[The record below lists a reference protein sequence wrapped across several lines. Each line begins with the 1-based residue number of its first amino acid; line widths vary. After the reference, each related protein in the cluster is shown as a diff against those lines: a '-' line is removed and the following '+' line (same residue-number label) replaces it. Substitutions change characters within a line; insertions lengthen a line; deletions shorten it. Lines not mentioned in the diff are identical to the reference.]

1 MWLAGCAGH
10 VAEGRS
16 DLWRRVGSVE
26 WRRDGRHLARLGWA
40 AHNTAPFVQ
49 WGVEVEM
56 ARVLMNLVKV
66 RATLAGRT
74 IFDEVSLEVQAGQR
88 VGLVGPNGA
97 GKSTLM
103 RLMAGEL
110 PAESGEIFRAAG
122 LTWGRLPQ
130 EPAMAP
136 GRTVLQEALA
146 ADARLAALEQ
156 ELDEVEARMADP
168 AVYGDAGRLDKAL
181 ARQGRLLDEYE
192 RLGGPRYESRVKA
205 MLTALGL
212 GEAMWATPVA
222 VLSGGQKKLILLAR
236 LLVQEPALLLLD
248 EPDNHLDIA
257 AKENLERIISSYP
270 GGVLII
276 SHDRYLLD
284 GMATHIAELENGG
297 LTLYHGNYSAYTAER
312 ELRRLRQ
319 QQLYAA
325 QQKEIARIEAAIAR
339 FEQWASIVVD
349 ERHIRQA
356 RSRRKMLE
364 RMDKVDAVVE
374 QRRMRLD
381 LEGWR
386 GSKKALEL
394 VDLYKTLPDGRR
406 LWKGISLTLWHGERV
421 GFVGPNGAG
430 KSMLLREIVNDDGDS
445 GAIRI
450 GPSTR
455 IGYYSQEH
463 ETLDPTQTP
472 LAALRNTVP
481 MSEGGA
487 VAYLGRFLFNYE
499 QVRGAIAD
507 LSGGERSRLQLALL
521 VATRPNLLLL
531 DEPTNNLDIASIEVL
546 EGALEEFEGTVLVVS
561 HDRYFLD
568 QVVDDIVELREGR
581 LTEYAGGYTDY
592 LAEAAPG

>member
-1 MWLAGCAGH
+1 
-10 VAEGRS
+10 
-16 DLWRRVGSVE
+16 
-26 WRRDGRHLARLGWA
+26 
-40 AHNTAPFVQ
+40 
-49 WGVEVEM
+49 M

-66 RATLAGRT
+66 EATLAGRT
-74 IFDEVSLEVQAGQR
+74 IFDDASLELQAGQR
-88 VGLVGPNGA
+88 IGLVGPNGA

-103 RLMAGEL
+103 RLMAGEI
-110 PAESGEIFRAAG
+110 PVESGEIFRASG

-130 EPAMAP
+130 EPQMPP
-136 GRTVLQEALA
+136 GRSVLQEALA
-146 ADARLAALEQ
+146 ADARLYALEQ
-156 ELDEVEARMADP
+156 ELDEVEARMGDP
-168 AVYGDAGRLDKAL
+168 AVYGDGSRLDKML

-205 MLTALGL
+205 MLAALGL
-212 GEAMWATPVA
+212 GEETWETPVA

-257 AKENLERIISSYP
+257 AKENLERIINAYS
-270 GGVLII
+270 GCVLMI

-284 GMATHIAELENGG
+284 GVATHIAELENGK
-297 LTLYHGNYSAYTAER
+297 LTLYQGNYSAYTAER
-312 ELRRLRQ
+312 ALRRLRQ

-339 FEQWASIVVD
+339 FEQWASIVVN

-364 RMDKVDAVVE
+364 RMDKVEEVVE
-374 QRRMRLD
+374 QRRIRLD

-394 VDLYKTLPDGRR
+394 NKLHKRLPDGRV
-406 LWKGISLTLWHGERV
+406 LWNGISLTLWHGQRV
-421 GFVGPNGAG
+421 GLVGPNGAG
-430 KSMLLREIVNDDGDS
+430 KSMLLREIINDDGDS
-445 GAIRI
+445 GAIRV
-450 GPSTR
+450 GPSSR

-463 ETLDPTQTP
+463 ETLELSQTP
-472 LAALRNTVP
+472 LEALRNTVP
-481 MSEGGA
+481 MSESGA
-487 VAYLGRFLFNYE
+487 VAYLGRFLFSYE
-499 QVRGAIAD
+499 QVRGSIAN

-521 VATRPNLLLL
+521 VAMRPNLLLL

-546 EGALEEFEGTVLVVS
+546 EAALEEFEGTVLVVS

-568 QVVDDIVELREGR
+568 QVVDEIVELREGR
-581 LTEYAGGYTDY
+581 LTTHGGGYTDY
-592 LAEAAPG
+592 LAEVAAVGARRDEGR